1 MNNHKFRAWDDT
13 LLRYLPPMTIEEIG
27 KCNMSGTNWYQ
38 LTLEQWT
45 GLYDK
50 NGVEIYVG
58 DIVRSKKSKYTRF
71 NKDGIYE
78 VYFNEFLC
86 HYALVDSSAGYN
98 NKNGAYDNYSLTGA
112 KTKDFEIIGHIHE
125 GEVF

>member
-1 MNNHKFRAWDDT
+1 MNNHKFRAWDDI

-27 KCNMSGTNWYQ
+27 KCNMNGTNWYQ

-50 NGVEIYVG
+50 NGTEIYVG
-58 DIVRSKKSKYTRF
+58 DKLSVISSTLDGEVRLWKTTIKSILDFDIMRNLCYA
-71 NKDGIYE
+71 
-78 VYFNEFLC
+78 NEI
-86 HYALVDSSAGYN
+86 
-98 NKNGAYDNYSLTGA
+98 
-112 KTKDFEIIGHIHE
+112 EIIGHIHE

>member
-27 KCNMSGTNWYQ
+27 KCNMSGINWYQ

-50 NGVEIYVG
+50 NGTEIYAG
-58 DIVRSKKSKYTRF
+58 DVVTILQEDEDDRFTVEWDDDTARIIMSTDTFIVDF
-71 NKDGIYE
+71 
-78 VYFNEFLC
+78 
-86 HYALVDSSAGYN
+86 
-98 NKNGAYDNYSLTGA
+98 DNYSG
-112 KTKDFEIIGHIHE
+112 KDIEIIGHIHE

>member
-27 KCNMSGTNWYQ
+27 KCNMNGTNWYQ

-50 NGVEIYVG
+50 NGTEIYVG
-58 DIVRSKKSKYTRF
+58 DIVRNTIGKLEKIVFVNGSFQCANLEYPNSNLYLL
-71 NKDGIYE
+71 DA
-78 VYFNEFLC
+78 
-86 HYALVDSSAGYN
+86 YASFV
-98 NKNGAYDNYSLTGA
+98 
-112 KTKDFEIIGHIHE
+112 EIIGHIHE
-125 GEVF
+125 GDVF

>member
-1 MNNHKFRAWDDT
+1 MNNHKFRAWDNT
-13 LLRYLPPMTIEEIG
+13 LLHYFPPMTIEEIG

-58 DIVRSKKSKYTRF
+58 DIVEAWSQGTKAKGAVKQRI
-71 NKDGIYE
+71 DGTWIMYPCWQNSE
-78 VYFNEFLC
+78 MWYLMPNEDGETT
-86 HYALVDSSAGYN
+86 V
-98 NKNGAYDNYSLTGA
+98 
-112 KTKDFEIIGHIHE
+112 EIIGHIHE
-125 GEVF
+125 GEVL